1 MTGFIDATSFPDA
14 EHEVVAVLDA
24 AIATAHVS
32 NVTPSSITGD
42 TVIIGFA
49 GGGSRDWGVAA
60 MNMGIN
66 VYALTEVKCRALAIA
81 VQNVLATLSNDKII
95 RVNTPAGG
103 ATSIPGQSPPFHRY
117 FVVTA
122 HLRGQAAL

>member
-1 MTGFIDATSFPDA
+1 MSVTIDATSFPDA
-14 EHEVVAVLDA
+14 EHELVAVLDA

-32 NVTPSSITGD
+32 NVTPGTITGD
-42 TVIIGFA
+42 TVIVGFS

-66 VYALTEVKCRALAIA
+66 LYAMTEPKCRALAIT
-81 VQNVLATLSNDKII
+81 VQNVLATLSNDEII
-95 RVNTPAGG
+95 RVATPAGG
-103 ATSIPGQSPPFHRY
+103 ATSIPGQAPPFHRY
-117 FVVTA
+117 FVVTV